1 MRTTTF
7 FIALAAAC
15 STLAAE
21 PADSVEGATE
31 PRIPIAR
38 SPQQLEDIMSRH
50 VANARVHV
58 TNLMTGTSTTTDGTL
73 ELQNSGTVVE
83 FGTPP
88 LPAGRHRFWIPMK
101 LVPYDDGRVRDLAV
115 SVKAGDRSRVL
126 VMGDF
131 SPQQEFQNFFLDF
144 TVREREARQLVIT
157 WEVGR
162 FSREDRDKSLA
173 KHAPES
179 VQPSAGTL
187 LTEDTGEEEE
197 EEEDPDL
204 EEEEE
209 GDSADKKTVSFEEAA
224 RIEVRLEVLP
234 PVIEANVVKAASLL
248 TDSLPYEPGEG
259 VFPLCVEGKAA
270 AGIVVSPEVRKS
282 VVKMTGLAPDILRD
296 ELRFVTGAR
305 FHIGGRGYDQTI
317 EIGQTAAAQRE
328 GIPDLAESLLPD
340 GFCLRVTPEKLFI
353 CGPTPSGTA
362 TGVYYFLNNV
372 LHVRKYHA
380 YGLFHAAPYAPNASL
395 PTGELKLKPDFRLRA
410 FSTGGFYREHCP
422 RSDVWWQP
430 YNGIQYH
437 TDSCPQ
443 PFLFHHGMVGVF
455 QTYNQAM
462 TQEKLRAKEQ
472 DFLKKA
478 TAAGDGLGLDE
489 EDAPDGTEEDA
500 GFGEELAKDLDEE
513 QVPKKKTREELL
525 YDILDHCLPKDLP
538 EEKREASVRKVLA
551 RKAGWQP
558 CYSHAETVRICTE
571 AAIATFTDDP
581 ELQAFSVGM
590 NDSGGFCFCGECRKL
605 LEGEPLVTEGSY
617 KYWNQGS
624 IYYHMM
630 NKVAE
635 NVDKEFPG
643 KMVGGLCYHYTT
655 SPPRQYKLRD
665 NIFLLRNFYLANTPP
680 DWVEKTLRPWEGKA
694 AHVGIYEYAYPTTVP
709 RFNLHN
715 LQPILRKR
723 KEKGGNFFY
732 AEVYPD
738 WQIEGPKYWLMT
750 RVLWDNDA
758 DVKRLMA
765 EYCRDLFGAASE
777 PMLEYWDLCARIVP
791 ESAERGRSLS
801 PYGNPLSRAVVI
813 YPYIERMKELL
824 AKAEAMA
831 KTRIV
836 KERIR
841 YFRGPV
847 EVDMDLLARI
857 GKAYMSGVATQASPE
872 AVLNSAVAAVVKLGE
887 LEKELGKIKHDCGLA
902 RRDMPPSSYAG
913 GIGATITAQIGGM
926 LAQRLR
932 EKAETD
938 WRALSREAEQAIQA
952 AEKRFP
958 KDPEKQA
965 LGWLKERMNHVF
977 KGSMNAVPEVEN
989 PIETDGVAEDAFL
1002 KQALK
1007 LTFYRYSVVPR
1018 RSKEEP
1024 KLVES
1029 DWTEVYI
1036 GHDAAALYFTVRS
1049 AESAPSVFEGHSQDG
1064 NYNMFTGDAMTFH
1077 FAPLAGAGIALRI
1090 TIDVRGKVYAW
1101 NPPERLAQAYDKEK
1115 KVWTV
1120 ELALPWDNV
1129 YFKEHKVK
1137 PGAFELLRANFLRH
1151 YKTPEHQFFRGHGP
1165 ATRASSWFAPAAR
1178 APAGRSPGQTGLLIL
1193 E

>member
-1 MRTTTF
+1 MKSTAV
-7 FIALAAAC
+7 FIALVAAC
-15 STLAAE
+15 TTLAAE
-21 PADSVEGATE
+21 PTDSKDRATD
-31 PRIPIAR
+31 PQIPIAR
-38 SPQQLEDIMSRH
+38 SPQKLEDIMSRH
-50 VANARVHV
+50 VAGDRCHV

-73 ELQNSGTVVE
+73 ELQDSGTVLE
-83 FGTPP
+83 LETPA
-88 LPAGRHRFWIPMK
+88 LPAGRHRLWVPMK
-101 LVPYDDGRVRDLAV
+101 LVPFGDGRIRDLAV
-115 SVKAGDRSRVL
+115 TIHVGDRSRML

-131 SPQQEFQNFFLDF
+131 SPQEGFQSFCLDF
-144 TVREREARQLVIT
+144 TVREEETRPLVIT

-162 FSREDRDKSLA
+162 FSKEDRDKSFV
-173 KHAPES
+173 KHAPKS
-179 VQPSAGTL
+179 VEPSSATL
-187 LTEDTGEEEE
+187 LTEDTEEEPE
-197 EEEDPDL
+197 DPVLEEED
-204 EEEEE
+204 EKASRAE
-209 GDSADKKTVSFEEAA
+209 KTVPLEEAA

-234 PVIEANVVKAASLL
+234 PVVEANVVQAAPLP
-248 TDSLPYEPGEG
+248 TEGLPYEPGEG
-259 VFPLCVEGKAA
+259 VFPFCAEGKAA

-282 VVKMTGLAPDILRD
+282 VEAFTGRAPDILRD
-296 ELRFVTGAR
+296 ELGFITGAK
-305 FHIGGRGYDQTI
+305 FHLGGAGYGQTI
-317 EIGQTAAAQRE
+317 EIGQTAAAKRE
-328 GIPDLAESLLPD
+328 GLPELVESLRPD
-340 GFCLRVTPEKLFI
+340 GFCLRVTPKRLFI

-362 TGVYYFLNNV
+362 TGVYFFLNDV

-380 YGLFHAAPYAPNASL
+380 YELFHVAPYAPNASL

-410 FSTGGFYREHCP
+410 FSTGGFYREDCP

-437 TDSCPQ
+437 TDSYPQ
-443 PFLFHHGMVGVF
+443 PYLFHHGMFGVF
-455 QTYNQAM
+455 QTYNQAL
-462 TQEKLRAKEQ
+462 TQEKLRANEQ
-472 DFLKKA
+472 QFLNKA
-478 TAAGDGLGLDE
+478 TAQGEGLGLDD
-489 EDAPDGTEEDA
+489 EDAPEGAKEDA
-500 GFGEELAKDLDEE
+500 DVDEELAGDDEE
-513 QVPKKKTREELL
+513 EKPKEKTREELL

-538 EEKREASVRKVLA
+538 EEKRELSIRKVLA

-558 CYSHAETVRICTE
+558 CYSHPETVRICTE
-571 AAIATFTDDP
+571 AAIVTFGEDP

-590 NDSGGFCFCGECRKL
+590 NDSGGFCFCEECRKL

-630 NKVAE
+630 NQVAE

-680 DWVEKTLRPWEGKA
+680 DWVEKTLKPWEGKA
-694 AHVGIYEYAYPTTVP
+694 AHVGLYEYAYPTTVP

-758 DVKRLMA
+758 DVRQLMA

-813 YPYIERMKELL
+813 YPYIERMKDLL
-824 AKAEAMA
+824 AEAEAA
-831 KTRIV
+831 AETRIV

-857 GKAYMSGVATQASPE
+857 GNAYMAGVAPQESPE
-872 AVLNSAVAAVVKLGE
+872 AVLDNAVAAVVKLGE
-887 LEKELGKIKHDCGLA
+887 LEKELWKIRHDCALA

-913 GIGATITAQIGGM
+913 GIGAEIAARIGGM
-926 LAQRLR
+926 FAERLR
-932 EKAETD
+932 KGGETD
-938 WRALSREAEQAIQA
+938 WRALSREAEQVIQA

-958 KDPEKQA
+958 GDPEKQA

-977 KGSMNAVPEVEN
+977 KGSLNAVPKVEK

-1018 RSKEEP
+1018 GSKKEP
-1024 KLVES
+1024 ELVKS

-1036 GHDAAALYFTVRS
+1036 GHDAAALYLTVRT
-1049 AESAPSVFEGHSQDG
+1049 AEADPSVFEGHSQDG
-1064 NYNMFTGDAMTFH
+1064 NYNMFTGDAMTFL
-1077 FAPLAGAGIALRI
+1077 FAPLAGAGIALRV

-1101 NPPERLAQAYDKEK
+1101 VPPKRLAQAYDKEK

-1120 ELALPWDNV
+1120 ELALPWDYV
-1129 YFKEHKVK
+1129 YLKENNMK

-1165 ATRASSWFAPAAR
+1165 ATRASSWFAPAAT
-1178 APAGRSPGQTGLLIL
+1178 APAGRSPSQTGLLIL